1 MFDRA
6 QLRKGALEG
15 CILQIIARAPAYG
28 YAIAALLRQS
38 GFAGLTEGTLYPL
51 LLRLERKGLI
61 RAEYRASPSG
71 PSRKYY
77 LLTPVGKTYLAQFID
92 AWRETSAGVE
102 TILNGGPKGEMPD
115 VL

>member
-28 YAIAALLRQS
+28 YAIAALLR
-38 GFAGLTEGTLYPL
+38 
-51 LLRLERKGLI
+51 LERKGLI

-77 LLTPVGKTYLAQFID
+77 LLTPAGKTYLAQFID

-102 TILNGGPKGEMPD
+102 AILNGGPKGGTPD